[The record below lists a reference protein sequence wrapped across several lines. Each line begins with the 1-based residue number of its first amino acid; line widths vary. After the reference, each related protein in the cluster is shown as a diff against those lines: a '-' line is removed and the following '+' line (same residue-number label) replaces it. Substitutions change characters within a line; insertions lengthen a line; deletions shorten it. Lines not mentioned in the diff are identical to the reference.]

1 MSAFKP
7 HLEELC
13 DRSHDVMVSCVM
25 GTDGLAVETVNRVE
39 AHDSLDADALF
50 VEFSSILGQIQKRSY
65 DLAMGQVEEMS
76 MQSQSFTCLVRLIN
90 QEYFVAAAVRA
101 HGNVGKARYLL
112 RILAPKMIEEL
123 V

>member
-7 HLEELC
+7 HLETLC
-13 DRSHDVMVSCVM
+13 VRSTDIMVACVM
-25 GTDGLAVETVNRVE
+25 GTDGLAVETVNPGQE
-39 AHDSLDADALF
+39 QDNLDADALF
-50 VEFSSILGQIQKRSY
+50 VEFSSILGQIQNRTY

-90 QEYFVAAAVRA
+90 QEYFIAAAVRA

-123 V
+123 A

>member
-13 DRSHDVMVSCVM
+13 DRSHDVMVTCVM

-39 AHDSLDADALF
+39 ADDSLDADALF

-65 DLAMGQVEEMS
+65 DLAMDQVEEMS

-101 HGNVGKARYLL
+101 QGNVGKARYLL

-123 V
+123 A